1 MWETTPILISNLTD
15 EGYDAEILIGQ
26 PTRMILANELTFSEV
41 EMILAFNLERYR
53 DQTNFE
59 RMVIDI
65 ILQSQSVPV
74 DNKSIYAMVLDR
86 YDGDHEMVE
95 LHAGDYFE
103 NLIGG
108 DLEGPGRPIIE
119 RAVDRIIMHTYING
133 YIDDPFETPFQL
145 TRAGVVIRKII
156 FGS

>member
-15 EGYDAEILIGQ
+15 EGYEAEILIGQ
-26 PTRMILANELTFSEV
+26 PTRTILANELTFSEV

-74 DNKSIYAMVLDR
+74 DNKAIYAMVKDR
-86 YDGDHEMVE
+86 YDDLEIAE
-95 LHAGDYFE
+95 LHASDYFD

-133 YIDDPFETPFQL
+133 YIDDPFETPFRL
-145 TRAGVVIRKII
+145 TRAGVVIRKIV